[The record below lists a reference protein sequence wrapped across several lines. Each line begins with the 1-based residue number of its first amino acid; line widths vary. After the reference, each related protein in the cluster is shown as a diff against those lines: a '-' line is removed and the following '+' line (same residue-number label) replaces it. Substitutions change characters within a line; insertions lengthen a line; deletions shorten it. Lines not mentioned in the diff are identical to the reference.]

1 MDDDTNLQEAILEHA
16 KESLGLDTDKDAD
29 LFYLAKECLLAAPPG
44 EFLIFSKQTESIII
58 F

>member
-1 MDDDTNLQEAILEHA
+1 MDDGTNLQEAILEHA
-16 KESLGLDTDKDAD
+16 KFLGLDTDKDAD